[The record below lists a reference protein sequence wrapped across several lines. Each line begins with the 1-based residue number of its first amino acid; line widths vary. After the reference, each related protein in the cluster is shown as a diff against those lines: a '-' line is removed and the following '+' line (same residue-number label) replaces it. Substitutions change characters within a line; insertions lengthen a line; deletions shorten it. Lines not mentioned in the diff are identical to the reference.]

1 MEAAVAGLIGG
12 TLACGFLL
20 VARYFLI
27 DHGLALADQL
37 TLINFIG
44 WDAVLTKL
52 PLILATSLLMP
63 ALAAFFA
70 LRKYL
75 KV

>member
-1 MEAAVAGLIGG
+1 
-12 TLACGFLL
+12 
-20 VARYFLI
+20 
-27 DHGLALADQL
+27 
-37 TLINFIG
+37 
-44 WDAVLTKL
+44 VLTKL

>member
-1 MEAAVAGLIGG
+1 M
-12 TLACGFLL
+12 
-20 VARYFLI
+20 VARYFII
-27 DHGLALADQL
+27 DHGLDLSHKL
-37 TLINFIG
+37 NLINFIG

>member
-1 MEAAVAGLIGG
+1 M
-12 TLACGFLL
+12 
-20 VARYFLI
+20 
-27 DHGLALADQL
+27 
-37 TLINFIG
+37 
-44 WDAVLTKL
+44 LTKL
-52 PLILATSLLMP
+52 PLILAIGLLMP

>member
-1 MEAAVAGLIGG
+1 MRLLLI
-12 TLACGFLL
+12 
-20 VARYFLI
+20 ARFFLI
-27 DHGLALADQL
+27 DHGLALAQL

-63 ALAAFFA
+63 ALAAFA

>member
-1 MEAAVAGLIGG
+1 M
-12 TLACGFLL
+12 
-20 VARYFLI
+20 VARYFII
-27 DHGLALADQL
+27 DHGLALSEKL
-37 TLINFIG
+37 NLINFIG